1 MKIGDTKI
9 IDGKRYHLLKQ
20 GVTKAEAVRSA
31 AWMRRG
37 GDSARIEKVAR
48 GDYRVWVGGR

>member
-9 IDGKRYHLLKQ
+9 VDGKKYHLLKQ
-20 GVTKAEAVRSA
+20 GVTKAEAIRSA
-31 AWMRRG
+31 NWQRRG

-48 GDYRVWVGGR
+48 GNYRVWVEGR

>member
-1 MKIGDTKI
+1 MEIGDTKL

-20 GVTKAEAVRSA
+20 GITKAEAIRSA
-31 AWMRRG
+31 NWQRRG

-48 GDYRVWVGGR
+48 GNYRVWVGGK